1 MRVFIAVFIVLIGY
15 NVAAQD
21 RVCLDPAVARFYLES
36 VDELDIYIT
45 RDTVH
50 QLMIENLRFQN
61 STKESLIHNLENSNK
76 ILTELHN
83 TRKEQLALSEEEIK
97 VLKKEVRK
105 QKVKTTLVAIGSGVL
120 ILLILL

>member
-1 MRVFIAVFIVLIGY
+1 MRVFIAVFIVLLGY
-15 NVAAQD
+15 SATAQD
-21 RVCLDPAVARFYLES
+21 RVCIDPAVAKFYLES
-36 VDELDIYIT
+36 VDQLDIYVT

-61 STKESLIHNLENSNK
+61 SAKESLIHNLENSNK

-83 TRKEQLALSEEEIK
+83 TRKEQLVLSEEEIK